1 MYIPTL
7 ITPLLLLPLP
17 LASAIDILLPLYL
30 YPGDAATAWSPIFQT
45 ISTHPTTTFQIVINP
60 NSGPGTPSLLTDP
73 NLITGI
79 SKLNAYPN
87 VRTLGYVLTG
97 YGHRANATVTAD
109 VDIYASWSAS
119 SQDGADIHL
128 DGIYFDEVSNDATQA
143 NYDRMASFSRHAR
156 QSIRGAKVVFNPG
169 YRAPEPLFASCDLM
183 VEFEHP
189 LADYEAEGVL
199 AQIPRTFAGKSAVQI
214 LETPTTAGTDVAGLV
229 AGLVAAMEQ
238 RGLGAF
244 FFGEDCCYK
253 VWDGGL
259 LEAMANAAA

>member
-1 MYIPTL
+1 MYIPIL
-7 ITPLLLLPLP
+7 ITPLLLLS

-45 ISTHPTTTFQIVINP
+45 ISTHQNTTFQIVINP
-60 NSGPGTPSLLTDP
+60 NSGPGTPSTLTDA

-97 YGHRANATVTAD
+97 YGHRANTAVTAD
-109 VDIYASWSAS
+109 VDIYAGWSAS
-119 SQDGADIHL
+119 QSGDADIHL

-156 QSIRGAKVVFNPG
+156 ESIRGAATVVFNPG
-169 YRAPEPLFASCDLM
+169 YRAPEPLFTFCDLM

-199 AQIPRTFAGKSAVQI
+199 AQIPPAFAGKSAVQI

>member
-7 ITPLLLLPLP
+7 ITPLLLLLP

-30 YPGDAATAWSPIFQT
+30 YPSDAATAWSPIFQT
-45 ISTHPTTTFQIVINP
+45 IATHPTTTFQIVINP

-97 YGHRANATVTAD
+97 YGHRATATVTAD
-109 VDIYASWSAS
+109 VDIYAGWSAYS
-119 SQDGADIHL
+119 DADIHL

-143 NYDRMASFSRHAR
+143 NYDRMAYFSRHAR
-156 QSIRGAKVVFNPG
+156 DSIRGATVVFNPG

-199 AQIPRTFAGKSAVQI
+199 AQIPPA
-214 LETPTTAGTDVAGLV
+214 
-229 AGLVAAMEQ
+229 
-238 RGLGAF
+238 
-244 FFGEDCCYK
+244 
-253 VWDGGL
+253 
-259 LEAMANAAA
+259 

>member
-7 ITPLLLLPLP
+7 ITPLLLLLLSP

-30 YPGDAATAWSPIFQT
+30 YPDDSATAWSPIFQT

-60 NSGPGTPSLLTDP
+60 NSGPGTPSLLTDA

-97 YGHRANATVTAD
+97 YGKRDNTAVTAD
-109 VDIYASWSAS
+109 VDVYAHWSAAPE
-119 SQDGADIHL
+119 GADIHL
-128 DGIYFDEVSNDATQA
+128 DGIYFDEVSNDATQS

-156 QSIRGAKVVFNPG
+156 ESIGGATVVFNPG

-189 LADYEAEGVL
+189 LADYKAEGVL
-199 AQIPRTFAGKSAVQI
+199 GQIPPAFAGKSAVQI
-214 LETPTTAGTDVAGLV
+214 LETPTTAGTDVS
-229 AGLVAAMEQ
+229 GLVAAMEEQ
-238 RGLGAF
+238 GLGAF
-244 FFGEDCCYK
+244 FFGTDCCYK
-253 VWDGGL
+253 VWERGL
-259 LEAMANAAA
+259 LEAMADAAA

>member
-1 MYIPTL
+1 MYIATL
-7 ITPLLLLPLP
+7 ITPLLLLFP

-30 YPGDAATAWSPIFQT
+30 YPDDSATAWSPIFQT
-45 ISTHPTTTFQIVINP
+45 ISTHQTTTFQIVINP
-60 NSGPGTPSLLTDP
+60 NSGPGTPSLLTDA

-97 YGHRANATVTAD
+97 YGQRANTAVTAD
-109 VDIYASWSAS
+109 VDIYAGWSAYS
-119 SQDGADIHL
+119 DADIHL
-128 DGIYFDEVSNDATQA
+128 DGVYFDEVSNDKTQA

-156 QSIRGAKVVFNPG
+156 ESIRGATVVFNPG

-199 AQIPRTFAGKSAVQI
+199 AQIPPAFAGKSAVQI
-214 LETPTTAGTDVAGLV
+214 LETPTTAGTDV

-253 VWDGGL
+253 VWDRGL

>member
-45 ISTHPTTTFQIVINP
+45 IATHLNTTFQIVINP
-60 NSGPGTPSLLTDP
+60 NSGPGTPSLLTDA

-97 YGHRANATVTAD
+97 YGTRANTAVTAD
-109 VDIYASWSAS
+109 VDIYAGWSAS
-119 SQDGADIHL
+119 QPGDADVHL

-143 NYDRMASFSRHAR
+143 NYDRMAFLSKHAR
-156 QSIRGAKVVFNPG
+156 QSIRGAATVVFNPG

-199 AQIPRTFAGKSAVQI
+199 AQIPPAFAGKSAVQI
-214 LETPTTAGTDVAGLV
+214 LETPTGTAGTTDV